1 MLEIAKTSHN
11 SHPST
16 AFYEA
21 FVLISNNTDT
31 NTAAAVVVVVV
42 VVVFVDIY
50 AVTEKSSPKLKNLQ
64 QPRQQIERNVKKK

>member
-31 NTAAAVVVVVV
+31 NTAAAVVVVV
-42 VVVFVDIY
+42 FVDIY